1 MLCDDLKALREKRKM
16 TNQQISDASGVPLSS
31 VNRVFSGQ
39 TDNPGFLMIRDI
51 VVAMKGSLDEIAGI
65 KHHSSADD
73 QIIALYERSIAN
85 KDRWI
90 KRLFVFSVSVVAVI
104 LVFLLIDILDPS
116 IGFIRK

>member
-1 MLCDDLKALREKRKM
+1 MLCDELKSLREKRKM

-51 VVAMKGSLDEIAGI
+51 VIALEGSLDEIAGI

-73 QIIALYERSIAN
+73 HIIALYERSIAN

-90 KRLFVFSVSVVAVI
+90 KRLFVFSVSVVAVMLI
-104 LVFLLIDILDPS
+104 FLLIDIIDPG
-116 IGFIRK
+116 IGFIRQ

>member
-1 MLCDDLKALREKRKM
+1 MLCDELKALREKRKM

-39 TDNPGFLMIRDI
+39 TDNPGFLLIRDI

-65 KHHSSADD
+65 KHYSSADD
-73 QIIALYERSIAN
+73 QIIALYERSLAN

-90 KRLFVFSVSVVAVI
+90 KRLFFFSVSIVAVMM
-104 LVFLLIDILDPS
+104 LFLLIDILSPT
-116 IGFIRK
+116 IGYIRY

>member
-65 KHHSSADD
+65 KHQSTADD
-73 QIIALYERSIAN
+73 QIIKLYERTIAE
-85 KDRWI
+85 KDLWL
-90 KRLFVFSVSVVAVI
+90 KRLFIFSVSVVAVLLI
-104 LVFLLIDILDPS
+104 FLLIDIISPS
-116 IGFIRK
+116 TGYIRY

>member
-51 VVAMKGSLDEIAGI
+51 VIAMKGSLDEIAGI
-65 KHHSSADD
+65 KHQSSADD

-90 KRLFVFSVSVVAVI
+90 KRLFIFSVSIVVGVM
-104 LVFLLIDILDPS
+104 VFLLIDILDPA
-116 IGFIRK
+116 IGFIRY

>member
-1 MLCDDLKALREKRKM
+1 MLCDELKALREKRKM

-39 TDNPGFLMIRDI
+39 TDNPGFLLIRDI
-51 VVAMKGSLDEIAGI
+51 VVSMKGSLDEIAGI

-73 QIIALYERSIAN
+73 QIIALYERSLAN

-90 KRLFVFSVSVVAVI
+90 KRLFVFSVTLVVGAII
-104 LVFLLIDILDPS
+104 LLLIDILSPTV
-116 IGFIRK
+116 GYIRY